1 MHLCGSVGLWVCVN
15 LCLLWCMFG
24 NFGKYITLFSLSFDT
39 ITVIFILLYE
49 NVALSGLSLDYV
61 DYVEWGI
68 IF

>member
-1 MHLCGSVGLWVCVN
+1 
-15 LCLLWCMFG
+15 MFG

-49 NVALSGLSLDYV
+49 NVALSGLSSDYV